1 MSDLAKE
8 LRRFS
13 FHDKIST
20 MPWETLKLIDAGADR
35 IEELEAALRNIAQH
49 DMQAIALDA
58 LERGSRTSQMR
69 RKTDE

>member
-20 MPWETLKLIDAGADR
+20 MPWETLKLIDAAADR
-35 IEELEAALRNIAQH
+35 IEELEALVEKHRDAVALIGRWIETGEPQ
-49 DMQAIALDA
+49 
-58 LERGSRTSQMR
+58 R
-69 RKTDE
+69 